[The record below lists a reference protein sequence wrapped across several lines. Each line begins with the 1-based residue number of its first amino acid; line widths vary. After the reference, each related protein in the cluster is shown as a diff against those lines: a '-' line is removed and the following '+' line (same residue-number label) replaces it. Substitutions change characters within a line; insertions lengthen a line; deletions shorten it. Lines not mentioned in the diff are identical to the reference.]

1 MRLSPSG
8 ARLAWVRWPPV
19 TPPPDPGP
27 PPLVM
32 VRDLAERV
40 LAPGQSPVW
49 LSDDVLLWR
58 DQETG
63 EIRQAQAP
71 EWTAERW
78 GG

>member
-8 ARLAWVRWPPV
+8 ARVAWVRGFADVPASPRIV
-19 TPPPDPGP
+19 
-27 PPLVM
+27 
-32 VRDLAERV
+32 VRDLADGAERV
-40 LAPGQSPVW
+40 IAPGQDPRW
-49 LSDDVLLWR
+49 LREDVLLWR